1 MKRALFLS
9 LTLSPLLGFPPFGAT
24 FAEPRNPL
32 DTLRLE
38 DLSATRERPLF
49 VASRRAPPPMRAETP
64 PPPPPPVEEKAVVLG
79 PPPFDLIG
87 AVVGKRESIALLR
100 NKTTSEVLRLRPG
113 ENAEGWRVGAVGLRS
128 VALERDGRKEA
139 LALAGPPTD
148 PAGPEVAGE
157 PQPAESAA
165 APPSPDMKH
174 FSRHMRE
181 R

>member
-1 MKRALFLS
+1 MKRALFLG
-9 LTLSPLLGFPPFGAT
+9 LALLPYGAAH
-24 FAEPRNPL
+24 AEPRNPL
-32 DTLRLE
+32 DALKLE

-49 VASRRAPPPMRAETP
+49 VATRRAPAPMRAETP
-64 PPPPPPVEEKAVVLG
+64 PPAPPPVEEKAVALG

-113 ENAEGWRVGAVGLRS
+113 EEAEGWRVGAVGLRS
-128 VALERDGRKEA
+128 VALERDGRKES

-148 PAGPEVAGE
+148 PAGPVVAGE

-165 APPSPDMKH
+165 APPAPDLKH
-174 FSRHMRE
+174 LARRARMDH
-181 R
+181 